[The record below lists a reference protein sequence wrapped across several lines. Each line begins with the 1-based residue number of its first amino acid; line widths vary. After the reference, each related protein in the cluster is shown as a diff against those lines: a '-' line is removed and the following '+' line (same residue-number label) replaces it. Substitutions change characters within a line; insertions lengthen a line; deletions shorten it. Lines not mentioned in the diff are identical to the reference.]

1 MGGIAPN
8 LPSAILSDKP
18 LRFTDSPQ
26 HYTSSTGG
34 SNAPTP
40 NPRRKSSSTSNEET
54 YSSEVARIERIPVT
68 YMGNDPP
75 FPDYGP
81 PMYTISPEYYRPS
94 EPGYFV
100 SSDYQ

>member
-1 MGGIAPN
+1 MGGIA
-8 LPSAILSDKP
+8 AILPDKP

-26 HYTSSTGG
+26 HNISNTG
-34 SNAPTP
+34 SNAPTLS
-40 NPRRKSSSTSNEET
+40 PRRKSSSTSNEDT
-54 YSSEVARIERIPVT
+54 YSSEVARIERIPIA
-68 YMGNDPP
+68 YMGNAPS

-81 PMYTISPEYYRPS
+81 PMYSVISQEYFRPP